1 MIGIKIG
8 GPAGLGIMS
17 SGAMLLKILK
27 RSGYYVHGYPE
38 YPSLI
43 RGGYNCFLVL
53 ADKKDV
59 AAPYTSYDILVVLG
73 DVALSKEKITENML
87 VILDKSNAKGAEKIT
102 AKTVDIPFKDIVK
115 ELNANEIVKNSVAI
129 GSLMKILKIDF
140 STLEEILKETYPSEK
155 LFKLNLEGAK
165 KGFDA
170 TESSAFPLEVSA
182 DLKGDIVLTGNE
194 AICLGAIAAGLKFFA
209 TYPMTPASSILHFL
223 AEHEREFNI
232 VTKHTED
239 EISAINMAIGAS
251 FAGARSM
258 VATSGGGFSLM
269 VEGLGLAAMTEL
281 PLVIVESQRP
291 GPATGMPTWTE
302 QSDLKFVINASQD
315 EFIRIVFTP
324 GDLQELFYCTFEAF
338 NLAERYHVPVF
349 VLSDKFLSE
358 SYFITKKFDTN
369 NLSIDRGLIFQGDPE
384 KPMEFFPR
392 YREVDKGIGMRAF
405 PGTPGGLYK
414 APGNEHDEYG
424 FVTDDGPNRITQ
436 QDRRFKKLAYITKQ
450 MPRPLCY
457 GNKDAEVTVVCWG
470 SLKTQMMEVIKHTD
484 RINFIHFKA
493 VHPID
498 WEYVKTLLSGKNLVL
513 VENNKTAQLGDVIA
527 ERTGIIIEKRLLKY
541 DGRPFFVE
549 ELMAM
554 LLGGRI

>member
-1 MIGIKIG
+1 
-8 GPAGLGIMS
+8 
-17 SGAMLLKILK
+17 
-27 RSGYYVHGYPE
+27 
-38 YPSLI
+38 
-43 RGGYNCFLVL
+43 
-53 ADKKDV
+53 
-59 AAPYTSYDILVVLG
+59 
-73 DVALSKEKITENML
+73 
-87 VILDKSNAKGAEKIT
+87 
-102 AKTVDIPFKDIVK
+102 
-115 ELNANEIVKNSVAI
+115 
-129 GSLMKILKIDF
+129 MKILKIDF
-140 STLEEILKETYPSEK
+140 SALEEILKETYPSEK
-155 LFKLNLEGAK
+155 LFKINLEGAK
-165 KGFDA
+165 KGFDT
-170 TESSAFPLEVSA
+170 TESGALPLETSE
-182 DLKGDIVLTGNE
+182 DLKEHIVLTGNE

-281 PLVIVESQRP
+281 PIVIVESQRP

-324 GDLQELFYCTFEAF
+324 GDLKELFYCTFEAF
-338 NLAERYHVPVF
+338 NLAEHYHVPVF

-358 SYFITKKFDTN
+358 SYFITKRFDTN
-369 NLSIDRGLIFQGDPE
+369 NLSIDRGLTFQGIS
-384 KPMEFFPR
+384 KNRWNFPQIQGSRQR
-392 YREVDKGIGMRAF
+392 YWDKTLSRHTR
-405 PGTPGGLYK
+405 GTLQSSR
-414 APGNEHDEYG
+414 NEHDEYG
-424 FVTDDGPNRITQ
+424 FVTDDGPNRVIQ
-436 QDRRFKKLAYITKQ
+436 QDRRFKKLEYIINQ
-450 MPRPLCY
+450 MPKPLFY

-484 RINFIHFKA
+484 RVNFIHFKA

-498 WEYVKTLLSGKNLVL
+498 WEHVKTLLRGKNLVL
-513 VENNKTAQLGDVIA
+513 VENNKTAQLGDIIA

-549 ELMAM
+549 ELLNK
-554 LLGGRI
+554 LLGGKNESCRI